1 MKRVEWTREFW
12 AKALAFACAVLL
24 IPLGCVCG
32 ASLIAAYG
40 FAWWTG
46 GNAAYQRYREWAQG
60 KYWTQRGM
68 RLLYSLH
75 GLAIPLLVITA
86 ALLLLL
92 IVYLA
97 RVAGR
102 QPEREETVPGWQEK
116 IPFDLY
122 LALDVLVIG
131 LLVALGIDAV
141 YYLDYEPLAYALL
154 LLAAVTVGAAVV
166 LALWMTLCTRV
177 KLGRWWRNTVTFWVL
192 SLCWH
197 FVRRCWRVL
206 CAAGRGALD
215 LLRGIPLV
223 WKTLLVVVGLSQFEF
238 LTLVNSGMHEDHFF
252 VWLLMRATECVA
264 VLWVAVWLKKLQ
276 EQGEALAAGDVNA
289 KVDTSRMLWDFKRHG
304 ENLNDVSR
312 SISLAVDEQLKSERL
327 KTELITNVSHDIKTP
342 LTSIINYV
350 GLLRR
355 DPGEEQTKEY
365 LEVLDRQSQR
375 LKKLTEDLVEMSK
388 ASTGNL
394 PVNASR
400 RSVSELLVQALG
412 EYSERLDRAQ
422 LDAVLTLPDR
432 EAFAWVDGTL
442 LWRVLDNLFSN
453 ACKYALPGTRF
464 YIDASESAGKVRL
477 SFKNIS
483 RDRLNIPADELMERF
498 VRGDS
503 SRGGEGSGLGL
514 NIAKSLTELQGGTF
528 GVNVDGDLFR
538 VDITFPT
545 VT

>member
-1 MKRVEWTREFW
+1 MKRAEWTREFW
-12 AKALAFACAVLL
+12 AKALAFAGAVALV
-24 IPLGCVCG
+24 PLACVCG
-32 ASLIAAYG
+32 ASLMAAYG

-46 GNAAYQRYREWAQG
+46 GNEIYENALVWMRG

-68 RLLYSLH
+68 RLLYGLH
-75 GLAIPLLVITA
+75 GVAIPLLVFAA
-86 ALLLLL
+86 ALLLFL

-97 RVAGR
+97 RTAGR
-102 QPEREETVPGWQEK
+102 QPEREEAAPGWQEK
-116 IPFDLY
+116 IPLDLY
-122 LALDVLVIG
+122 LALDALVIG
-131 LLVALGIDAV
+131 LLIALGIDAV
-141 YYLDYEPLAYALL
+141 YYLDYEPLACALL
-154 LLAAVTVGAAVV
+154 LLGAVTLGAAVAF
-166 LALWMTLCTRV
+166 ALWVTLCTRV

-206 CAAGRGALD
+206 CAAGRGVLE
-215 LLRGIPLV
+215 LLRGVPLV
-223 WKTLLVVVGLSQFEF
+223 WKTLLVVAGLSQLEF
-238 LTLVNSGMHEDHFF
+238 LTFINSGIHQDAFF
-252 VWLLMRATECVA
+252 LWLLIRGLECAA
-264 VLWVAVWLKKLQ
+264 VLFIALQLRKLQ
-276 EQGEALAAGDVNA
+276 EQGEALAAGDLDA
-289 KVDTSRMLWDFKRHG
+289 KVDTSRMFWDFRRHG
-304 ENLNDVSR
+304 ENLNDISR

-355 DPGEEQTKEY
+355 DPGEEQAKEY

-412 EYSERLDRAQ
+412 EYSERLDRAR

-442 LWRVLDNLFSN
+442 LWRVLDNVFSN

-464 YIDASESAGKVRL
+464 YIDAAESAGKVRL

-498 VRGDS
+498 VRGDG

-528 GVNVDGDLFR
+528 GVSVDGDLFR
-538 VDITFPT
+538 VDITFPL
-545 VT
+545 VA